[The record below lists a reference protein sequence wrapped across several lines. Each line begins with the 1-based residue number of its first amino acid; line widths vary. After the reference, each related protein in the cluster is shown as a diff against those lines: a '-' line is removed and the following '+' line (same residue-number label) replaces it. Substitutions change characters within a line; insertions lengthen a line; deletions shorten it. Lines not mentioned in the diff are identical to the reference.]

1 MDTSPMF
8 TMATSRPASSF
19 WRTSAAA
26 ACWAAA
32 RLAGSGDIEKSSGRI
47 SLPARSTACRVMSR
61 ATILPPAVRGA
72 ATTGH
77 APMTRAAFKVSSSG
91 SPGPTPTA

>member
-1 MDTSPMF
+1 MF
-8 TMATSRPASSF
+8 TMATSSPASSF
-19 WRTSAAA
+19 RRTRSAA

-32 RLAGSGDIEKSSGRI
+32 RLAGSGDMEKSSGRI
-47 SLPARSTACRVMSR
+47 SLPRRSTACRAMSR

-77 APMTRAAFKVSSSG
+77 ASKSRTALRVSSSG